1 MKETASGWI
10 LCADERLGC
19 LLKNELTYP
28 GISAVTSPE
37 PPPPSAS
44 LCILLWDGDLLP
56 ALDGVACAEACGCP
70 LLVFAREPLTL
81 PVGRTK
87 VIFLRRPFALTDLI
101 RALRQLPEDTPVP
114 AVIPTEDRDARNKA
128 AAPPALSAQNGQ
140 ITVGEHTVALTEAEW
155 AIFSLLHDRR
165 GEAVAREELSSLLE
179 GGGNSVEVY
188 ICRLRAKIEKPLG
201 RRMIHTVRGVG
212 YRWDVSE

>member
-1 MKETASGWI
+1 M
-10 LCADERLGC
+10 
-19 LLKNELTYP
+19 
-28 GISAVTSPE
+28 
-37 PPPPSAS
+37 
-44 LCILLWDGDLLP
+44 
-56 ALDGVACAEACGCP
+56 
-70 LLVFAREPLTL
+70 FAREPLTL

-155 AIFSLLHDRR
+155 EIFSLLHDRR
-165 GEAVAREELSSLLE
+165 GEAVSREELSSLLE

-201 RRMIHTVRGVG
+201 RRMITTVRGQG
-212 YRWDVSE
+212 YRMEM